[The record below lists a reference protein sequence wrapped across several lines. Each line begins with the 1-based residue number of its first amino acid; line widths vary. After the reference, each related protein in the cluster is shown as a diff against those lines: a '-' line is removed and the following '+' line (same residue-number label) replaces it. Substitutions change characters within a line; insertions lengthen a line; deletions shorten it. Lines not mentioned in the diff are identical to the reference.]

1 MKDNRGLTLVELLI
15 TVTILALVVAGAAT
29 FMLAGSKSFAKGSAD
44 SNVQGEAE
52 LAVNQIEDLIID
64 VNGGVNFTD
73 DTAASTLTMYHV
85 EADASTGVA
94 VNKKRTVKWDKS
106 DNNIYSSEWFVEKD
120 GSGAYVETT
129 KVYDA
134 QLLAE
139 NVTDFNVDLSDKY
152 TETAKDGT
160 DIEIVRS
167 VVIRVDCLDGTG
179 KATYATTPT
188 ITLRNRLMIS
198 SSPDEIFENTPAPD
212 DSLLLYISST
222 GMEAALPIRD
232 RVTTVERGKVYNI
245 FAMVSVG
252 TNVNSLCKFTVE
264 GEASGHLSTITPEGV
279 HIALDVK
286 DSEPNNYLKI
296 TATYKTNSA
305 KTVSRWV
312 KVIGG
317 ESKSLDD
324 VKIHTQSW
332 TRTPYFKQHTTT
344 TNFTDEEIADL
355 KYTWSVTAD
364 EGINVDE
371 CIDNDYTRNGLDL
384 RLRIHDD
391 VESGT
396 IFYITVEVYSPTTNQ
411 TVSDTVTFYYSEAGS
426 DPRLERGKASDGKG
440 GHGDVQ
446 NWWDVKG
453 YWPKNY
459 RYEYYFCNERGQEID
474 VPDEIFN
481 CVVITP
487 SYNRYTLAFTENL
500 PPEVG
505 YYIMVEV
512 WYESWETSEWVW
524 DPETGTTKEIVTP
537 GEWFKE
543 YECLHYIP
551 PVSLWGGKINVAKNR
566 KENGELGVL
575 SSGFDFNYET
585 EGYFELSWANN
596 EPPVYQYDI
605 VELNG
610 TIPSDITVTPEI
622 VQTEC
627 DDDNLI
633 FARLEFKVD
642 IPGSDDSRYSR
653 YKEIDLNSM
662 VIEISMKDHPSI
674 KTKLYVTF
682 TE

>member
-29 FMLAGSKSFAKGSAD
+29 FMLAGSQSFAKGSAD

-64 VNGGVNFTD
+64 VNGGVYFTD

-85 EADASTGVA
+85 EADDSTGVA
-94 VNKKRTVKWDKS
+94 VNKKRIVKWDKS
-106 DNNIYSSEWFVEKD
+106 DNKIYSSEWTVDKD
-120 GSGAYVETT
+120 GSGAYVELNPP
-129 KVYDA
+129 VYSN

-198 SSPDEIFENTPAPD
+198 SSPDEIFESTPAPD

-232 RVTTVERGKVYNI
+232 RITTVERGKVYNI

-252 TNVNSLCKFTVE
+252 TNVNSLCNFTVE

-324 VKIHTQSW
+324 VKISTQDW
-332 TRTPYFKQHTTT
+332 TLTPYFKQHTTT
-344 TNFTDEEIADL
+344 TNFTDEEKAEL
-355 KYTWSVTAD
+355 QYTWSVTGTDKID
-364 EGINVDE
+364 E
-371 CIDNDYTRNGLDL
+371 YTRNGLDL
-384 RLRIHDD
+384 KLTIHDD
-391 VESGT
+391 IESGT
-396 IFYITVEVYSPTTNQ
+396 ILYITVEVYSPTTNQ
-411 TVSDTVTFYYSEAGS
+411 TVSDTVSFYCNKAGA
-426 DPRLERGKASDGKG
+426 DPRLERGKASDGEG

-446 NWWDVKG
+446 NFWDVNG

-459 RYEYYFCNERGQEID
+459 RYEYYFCNEKGQEID
-474 VPDEIFN
+474 VSDEVFN

-487 SYNRYTLAFTENL
+487 SYNRYTLAFTEDL
-500 PPEVG
+500 PPEMA

-524 DPETGTTKEIVTP
+524 DPESGTMKEVVTP

-551 PVSLWGGKINVAKNR
+551 PVSLWGGRIDVPKNR
-566 KENGELGVL
+566 HPDDDGKGELGVL
-575 SSGFDFNYET
+575 SSGFKFYYET
-585 EGYFELSWANN
+585 EGFFEISWANN

-610 TIPSDITVTPEI
+610 TIPSDITVTPE
-622 VQTEC
+622 VCQTEV
-627 DDDNLI
+627 DNDNYIYARCI
-633 FARLEFKVD
+633 FNVD
-642 IPGSDDSRYSR
+642 IPGGDDSRYSR
-653 YKEIDLNSM
+653 YKEIDLDSM

-674 KTKLYVTF
+674 KTRVYVTF